1 MRKKLRPDVASDT
14 SRRNNNC
21 VTITGQMKITVI
33 RTNRQHQLCVTNR
46 SIGHLLERMLK
57 DDSKFTIQKFRD
69 MVPSMNF
76 GYDGY
81 KDMPTWH
88 RVYPAAEFQK
98 DENGNLRMKAFNGLL
113 LLSFRNILK
122 PEDVQLVKKQAAFL
136 PSTLIAVT
144 GADGRSVEILVKFSD
159 EKGELPTDEEHA
171 DRLYQSAYR
180 HILPIYQSVIHAEI
194 ASQKPSIRSY
204 FLLTLD
210 TQPYYNPQAVALKV
224 DEKLML
230 QEPTPSIPEAKSDPT
245 DKKEKGMKGSKENIE
260 KMMKY
265 LNEKYDLRYNMVM
278 KYTEYVPKD
287 KEWIGFQAVEPRV
300 QKSLTLEVQL
310 AGINVSIKD
319 VRNFLES
326 NFIKNYNP
334 VEEFLF
340 ICYDNWDGKDH
351 IRALARTV
359 PTNNPHWEDWFYT
372 WFLAMVEQW
381 HNRTGRQYGNSVA
394 PLLISKQGYNKST
407 FCRRLIPPQLQWGY
421 TDNLILSEK
430 RQVLQAMSQCLLIN
444 LDEFNQISAKVQ
456 QGFLK
461 NLIQLPNVKYKPP
474 YGSHVQ
480 EFPRTASFIATSNMD
495 DILTDPSGNRRFIGI
510 ELTGPIDV
518 SVRPNYQQLFA
529 QAEKAIWNG
538 EKTYF
543 DAEQTALIMEN
554 NRRYQ
559 QIDPVMQCF
568 SESFTPTE
576 DENEGTFMT
585 AAAIFSELKAKYG
598 ASLEAKS
605 LLSFGRCLKNID
617 GLKRKRT
624 MKGTEYLVIRRK

>member
-1 MRKKLRPDVASDT
+1 MR
-14 SRRNNNC
+14 
-21 VTITGQMKITVI
+21 ITVI

-122 PEDVQLVKKQAAFL
+122 PEDVQCVKKQAAFL

-159 EKGELPTDEEHA
+159 KKGELPTDEEHA
-171 DRLYQSAYR
+171 NRLYQSAYR

-334 VEEFLF
+334 VEDFLF
-340 ICYDNWDGKDH
+340 TCYDNWDGKDH

-529 QAEKAIWNG
+529 QAEKAICNG

-605 LLSFGRCLKNID
+605 LLSFGRW
-617 GLKRKRT
+617 
-624 MKGTEYLVIRRK
+624 

>member
-1 MRKKLRPDVASDT
+1 
-14 SRRNNNC
+14 
-21 VTITGQMKITVI
+21 MKITVI

-210 TQPYYNPQAVALKV
+210 TLPYYNPQAVALKV
-224 DEKLML
+224 DEKLMH
-230 QEPTPSIPEAKSDPT
+230 QETTPSIPEAKSDPT

-340 ICYDNWDGKDH
+340 TCYDNWDGKDH

-568 SESFTPTE
+568 CESFTPTE

>member
-1 MRKKLRPDVASDT
+1 MR
-14 SRRNNNC
+14 
-21 VTITGQMKITVI
+21 ITVI

-122 PEDVQLVKKQAAFL
+122 PEDVQFVKKQAAFL

-144 GADGRSVEILVKFSD
+144 GADDRSVEILVKFSD

-224 DEKLML
+224 DEKLIF
-230 QEPTPSIPEAKSDPT
+230 QEPTPSIPETKSDPT

-340 ICYDNWDGKDH
+340 TCYDNWDGKDY

-495 DILTDPSGNRRFIGI
+495 DILTDPSGNRRFISI
-510 ELTGPIDV
+510 ELTGPIDIRV
-518 SVRPNYQQLFA
+518 HPNYQQLFA

-559 QIDPVMQCF
+559 QVNPIMQCF

-624 MKGTEYLVIRRK
+624 MKGTEYLVIRQKQH

>member
-1 MRKKLRPDVASDT
+1 
-14 SRRNNNC
+14 
-21 VTITGQMKITVI
+21 MKITVI

-98 DENGNLRMKAFNGLL
+98 DENGNLKMKAFNGLL

-144 GADGRSVEILVKFSD
+144 GADGRSVEILVKFTD

-194 ASQKPSIRSY
+194 ASQKPSIRSN

-210 TQPYYNPQAVALKV
+210 TLPYYNPQAVALKV
-224 DEKLML
+224 DEKLMH
-230 QEPTPSIPEAKSDPT
+230 QETTPSIPEAKSTPT

-265 LNEKYDLRYNMVM
+265 LNEKYELRYNMVM

-340 ICYDNWDGKDH
+340 TCYDNWDGKDH

-568 SESFTPTE
+568 CESFTPTE

>member
-1 MRKKLRPDVASDT
+1 
-14 SRRNNNC
+14 
-21 VTITGQMKITVI
+21 MKITVI

-57 DDSKFTIQKFRD
+57 DDSKSTIQKFRD

-194 ASQKPSIRSY
+194 ASQKPSIRSN

-210 TQPYYNPQAVALKV
+210 TLPYYNPQAVALKV
-224 DEKLML
+224 DKKLMH
-230 QEPTPSIPEAKSDPT
+230 QETTPSIPEAKSTPT

-340 ICYDNWDGKDH
+340 TCYDNWDGKDH

-474 YGSHVQ
+474 YSSHVQ

-538 EKTYF
+538 ENTYF

-568 SESFTPTE
+568 CESFTPTE

>member
-1 MRKKLRPDVASDT
+1 
-14 SRRNNNC
+14 
-21 VTITGQMKITVI
+21 MKITVI

-57 DDSKFTIQKFRD
+57 DDSKSTIQKFRD

-194 ASQKPSIRSY
+194 ASQKPSIRSN

-210 TQPYYNPQAVALKV
+210 TLPYYNPQAVALKV
-224 DEKLML
+224 DEKLMH
-230 QEPTPSIPEAKSDPT
+230 QETTPSIPEAKSTPT

-265 LNEKYDLRYNMVM
+265 LNEKYELRYNMVM

-340 ICYDNWDGKDH
+340 TCYDNWDGKDH

-474 YGSHVQ
+474 YGSHAQ

-568 SESFTPTE
+568 CESFTPTE

-585 AAAIFSELKAKYG
+585 AAAIFSELKTKYG

>member
-1 MRKKLRPDVASDT
+1 MRI
-14 SRRNNNC
+14 
-21 VTITGQMKITVI
+21 TII

-98 DENGNLRMKAFNGLL
+98 EKNGNLRMKAFNGLL

-122 PEDVQLVKKQAAFL
+122 PEDVQRVKKQAAFL

-230 QEPTPSIPEAKSDPT
+230 QEPTSSIPEAKSDPT

-340 ICYDNWDGKDH
+340 TCYDNWDGKDH

-381 HNRTGRQYGNSVA
+381 HNRSGRQYGNSVA

-576 DENEGTFMT
+576 DENEGSFMT

-624 MKGTEYLVIRRK
+624 MKGTEYLIIRRK

>member
-1 MRKKLRPDVASDT
+1 
-14 SRRNNNC
+14 
-21 VTITGQMKITVI
+21 MKITVI

-98 DENGNLRMKAFNGLL
+98 EENGNLRMKAFNGLL

-210 TQPYYNPQAVALKV
+210 TLPYYNPQAVALKV
-224 DEKLML
+224 DEKLMH
-230 QEPTPSIPEAKSDPT
+230 QETTPSIPEAKSDPT

-340 ICYDNWDGKDH
+340 TCYDNWDGKDH

-568 SESFTPTE
+568 CESFTPTE

-624 MKGTEYLVIRRK
+624 MKGTEYLIIKRK

>member
-1 MRKKLRPDVASDT
+1 
-14 SRRNNNC
+14 
-21 VTITGQMKITVI
+21 MKITVI

-57 DDSKFTIQKFRD
+57 DDSKSTIQKFRD

-144 GADGRSVEILVKFSD
+144 GADGRSVEILVKFTD

-194 ASQKPSIRSY
+194 ASQKPSIRSN

-210 TQPYYNPQAVALKV
+210 TLPYYNPQAVALKV
-224 DEKLML
+224 DEKLMH
-230 QEPTPSIPEAKSDPT
+230 QETTPSIPEAKSTPT

-265 LNEKYDLRYNMVM
+265 LNEKYELRYNMVM

-340 ICYDNWDGKDH
+340 TCYDNWDGKDH

-474 YGSHVQ
+474 YGSHAQ

-568 SESFTPTE
+568 CESFTPTE

-585 AAAIFSELKAKYG
+585 AAAIFSELKTKYG

>member
-1 MRKKLRPDVASDT
+1 MR
-14 SRRNNNC
+14 
-21 VTITGQMKITVI
+21 ITVI

-159 EKGELPTDEEHA
+159 EKGELPTDTDEEHA

-340 ICYDNWDGKDH
+340 TCYDNWDGKDY

-559 QIDPVMQCF
+559 QVDPIMQCF

-585 AAAIFSELKAKYG
+585 AAAIFSELKVSGSAFIPCP
-598 ASLEAKS
+598 
-605 LLSFGRCLKNID
+605 LS
-617 GLKRKRT
+617 
-624 MKGTEYLVIRRK
+624 

>member
-1 MRKKLRPDVASDT
+1 MR
-14 SRRNNNC
+14 
-21 VTITGQMKITVI
+21 ITVI

-210 TQPYYNPQAVALKV
+210 TLPYYNPQAVALKV
-224 DEKLML
+224 DEKLMH
-230 QEPTPSIPEAKSDPT
+230 QETTPSIPEAKSDPT

-310 AGINVSIKD
+310 ADINVSIKD

-340 ICYDNWDGKDH
+340 TCYDNWDGKDH

-359 PTNNPHWEDWFYT
+359 PTNTPHWEDWFYT

-568 SESFTPTE
+568 CESFTPTE

>member
-1 MRKKLRPDVASDT
+1 MRI
-14 SRRNNNC
+14 
-21 VTITGQMKITVI
+21 TII

-98 DENGNLRMKAFNGLL
+98 EKNGNLRMKAFNGLL

-122 PEDVQLVKKQAAFL
+122 PEDVQRVKKQAAFL

-230 QEPTPSIPEAKSDPT
+230 QEPTSSIPEAKSDPT

-340 ICYDNWDGKDH
+340 TCYDNWDGKDH

-474 YGSHVQ
+474 YGGHVQ

-624 MKGTEYLVIRRK
+624 MKGTEYLVIRRKQH

>member
-1 MRKKLRPDVASDT
+1 
-14 SRRNNNC
+14 
-21 VTITGQMKITVI
+21 MKITVI
-33 RTNRQHQLCVTNR
+33 RTNRQYQLCVTNR

-122 PEDVQLVKKQAAFL
+122 PEDVQFVKKQAAFL

-245 DKKEKGMKGSKENIE
+245 DKKGKGMKGSKENIE

-340 ICYDNWDGKDH
+340 TCYDNWDGKDH
-351 IRALARTV
+351 IRALARSV

-510 ELTGPIDV
+510 ELTVPIDV

-624 MKGTEYLVIRRK
+624 MKGTEYLVIRQKQH

>member
-1 MRKKLRPDVASDT
+1 
-14 SRRNNNC
+14 
-21 VTITGQMKITVI
+21 
-33 RTNRQHQLCVTNR
+33 
-46 SIGHLLERMLK
+46 
-57 DDSKFTIQKFRD
+57 
-69 MVPSMNF
+69 
-76 GYDGY
+76 
-81 KDMPTWH
+81 MPTWH

-144 GADGRSVEILVKFSD
+144 GADGRSVEILVKFTD

-194 ASQKPSIRSY
+194 ASQKPSIRSN

-210 TQPYYNPQAVALKV
+210 TLPYYNPQAVALKV

-230 QEPTPSIPEAKSDPT
+230 QAPTPSIPEAKITPT

-340 ICYDNWDGKDH
+340 TCYDNWDGKDH

-568 SESFTPTE
+568 CESFTPTE

>member
-1 MRKKLRPDVASDT
+1 
-14 SRRNNNC
+14 
-21 VTITGQMKITVI
+21 MKITVI

-144 GADGRSVEILVKFSD
+144 GADGRSVEILVKFTD

-194 ASQKPSIRSY
+194 ASQKPSIRSN

-210 TQPYYNPQAVALKV
+210 NLPYYNPQAVALKV
-224 DEKLML
+224 DEKLMH
-230 QEPTPSIPEAKSDPT
+230 QETTPSIPEAKSTPT

-510 ELTGPIDV
+510 ELKGPIDV

-559 QIDPVMQCF
+559 QVDPIMQCF

-624 MKGTEYLVIRRK
+624 MKGTEYLVIRQKQH

>member
-1 MRKKLRPDVASDT
+1 
-14 SRRNNNC
+14 
-21 VTITGQMKITVI
+21 
-33 RTNRQHQLCVTNR
+33 
-46 SIGHLLERMLK
+46 
-57 DDSKFTIQKFRD
+57 
-69 MVPSMNF
+69 
-76 GYDGY
+76 
-81 KDMPTWH
+81 MPTWH
-88 RVYPAAEFQK
+88 RVYPAAELQK
-98 DENGNLRMKAFNGLL
+98 DVNGNLRMKAFNGLL

-122 PEDVQLVKKQAAFL
+122 PEDVLLVKKQAAFL

-171 DRLYQSAYR
+171 NQLYQNAYR

-334 VEEFLF
+334 VEDFLF
-340 ICYDNWDGKDH
+340 TCYDNWDGKDH

>member
-1 MRKKLRPDVASDT
+1 
-14 SRRNNNC
+14 
-21 VTITGQMKITVI
+21 MKITVI

-46 SIGHLLERMLK
+46 SIGYLLERMLK

-144 GADGRSVEILVKFSD
+144 GADGRSVEILVKFTD

-230 QEPTPSIPEAKSDPT
+230 QEPTPSIPEAKSTPT

-340 ICYDNWDGKDH
+340 TCYDNWDGKDH

-568 SESFTPTE
+568 CESFTPTE

>member
-1 MRKKLRPDVASDT
+1 MR
-14 SRRNNNC
+14 
-21 VTITGQMKITVI
+21 ITVI

-480 EFPRTASFIATSNMD
+480 ELPRTASFIATSNMD

>member
-1 MRKKLRPDVASDT
+1 
-14 SRRNNNC
+14 
-21 VTITGQMKITVI
+21 MKITVI

-144 GADGRSVEILVKFSD
+144 GADGRSVEILVKFTD

-194 ASQKPSIRSY
+194 ASQKPSIRSN

-210 TQPYYNPQAVALKV
+210 NLPYYNPQAVALKV
-224 DEKLML
+224 DEKLMH
-230 QEPTPSIPEAKSDPT
+230 QETTPSIPEAKSTPT

-340 ICYDNWDGKDH
+340 TCYDNWDGKDH

-568 SESFTPTE
+568 CESFTPTE

-605 LLSFGRCLKNID
+605 LLSFGRCLKNIE
-617 GLKRKRT
+617 GLSYT
-624 MKGTEYLVIRRK
+624 

>member
-1 MRKKLRPDVASDT
+1 
-14 SRRNNNC
+14 
-21 VTITGQMKITVI
+21 MKITVI

-245 DKKEKGMKGSKENIE
+245 DKKEKGMKGSKESIE

-421 TDNLILSEK
+421 TDTLILSEK

>member
-1 MRKKLRPDVASDT
+1 MR
-14 SRRNNNC
+14 
-21 VTITGQMKITVI
+21 ITVI

-159 EKGELPTDEEHA
+159 EKGELPTDTDEEHA

-340 ICYDNWDGKDH
+340 TCYDNWDGKDY

-559 QIDPVMQCF
+559 QVDPIMQCF

-585 AAAIFSELKAKYG
+585 AA
-598 ASLEAKS
+598 
-605 LLSFGRCLKNID
+605 
-617 GLKRKRT
+617 
-624 MKGTEYLVIRRK
+624 

>member
-1 MRKKLRPDVASDT
+1 MR
-14 SRRNNNC
+14 
-21 VTITGQMKITVI
+21 ITVI

-122 PEDVQLVKKQAAFL
+122 PEDVQFVKKQAAFL

-224 DEKLML
+224 DEKLIF
-230 QEPTPSIPEAKSDPT
+230 QEPTPSIPETKSDPT

-340 ICYDNWDGKDH
+340 TCYDNWDGKDY

-495 DILTDPSGNRRFIGI
+495 DILTDPSGNRRFISI
-510 ELTGPIDV
+510 ELTGPIDIRV
-518 SVRPNYQQLFA
+518 HPNYQQLFA

-559 QIDPVMQCF
+559 QVDPIMQCF

-624 MKGTEYLVIRRK
+624 MKGTEYLVIRQKQH

>member
-1 MRKKLRPDVASDT
+1 
-14 SRRNNNC
+14 
-21 VTITGQMKITVI
+21 MKITVI

-98 DENGNLRMKAFNGLL
+98 EENGNLRMKAFNGLL

-210 TQPYYNPQAVALKV
+210 TLPYYNPQAVALKV
-224 DEKLML
+224 DEKLMH
-230 QEPTPSIPEAKSDPT
+230 QETTPSIPEAKSDPT

-340 ICYDNWDGKDH
+340 TCYDNWDGKDH

-568 SESFTPTE
+568 CESFTPTE

>member
-1 MRKKLRPDVASDT
+1 MR
-14 SRRNNNC
+14 
-21 VTITGQMKITVI
+21 ITVI

-159 EKGELPTDEEHA
+159 EKGELPTDTDEEHA

-340 ICYDNWDGKDH
+340 TCYDNWDGKDY

-559 QIDPVMQCF
+559 QVDPIMQCF

-585 AAAIFSELKAKYG
+585 AAAIFSELKTKYG

-624 MKGTEYLVIRRK
+624 MKGTEYLVIRRKQH

>member
-1 MRKKLRPDVASDT
+1 
-14 SRRNNNC
+14 
-21 VTITGQMKITVI
+21 MKITVI
-33 RTNRQHQLCVTNR
+33 RTNRQHLLCVTNR

-122 PEDVQLVKKQAAFL
+122 PEDVQFVKKQAAFL

-144 GADGRSVEILVKFSD
+144 GADGRSVEILVKFTD

-210 TQPYYNPQAVALKV
+210 NLPYYNPQAVALKV

-340 ICYDNWDGKDH
+340 TCYDNWDGKDH

-394 PLLISKQGYNKST
+394 PLLISKQSYNKST

-474 YGSHVQ
+474 YGGHVQ

>member
-1 MRKKLRPDVASDT
+1 
-14 SRRNNNC
+14 
-21 VTITGQMKITVI
+21 MKITVI

-159 EKGELPTDEEHA
+159 EKGELPTDTDEEHA

-559 QIDPVMQCF
+559 QVDPIMQCF

-624 MKGTEYLVIRRK
+624 MKGTEYLVIRRKQH

>member
-1 MRKKLRPDVASDT
+1 MR
-14 SRRNNNC
+14 
-21 VTITGQMKITVI
+21 ITVI

-224 DEKLML
+224 NEKLML

-624 MKGTEYLVIRRK
+624 MKGTEYLVIRRKQH

>member
-1 MRKKLRPDVASDT
+1 
-14 SRRNNNC
+14 
-21 VTITGQMKITVI
+21 MKITVI

-57 DDSKFTIQKFRD
+57 DDSKSTIQKFRD

-98 DENGNLRMKAFNGLL
+98 DENGNLKMKAFNGLL

-144 GADGRSVEILVKFSD
+144 GADGRSVEILVKFTD

-194 ASQKPSIRSY
+194 ASQKPSIRSN

-210 TQPYYNPQAVALKV
+210 TLPYYNPQAVALKV
-224 DEKLML
+224 DEKLMH
-230 QEPTPSIPEAKSDPT
+230 QETTPSIPEAKSTPT

-340 ICYDNWDGKDH
+340 TCYDNWDGKDH

-568 SESFTPTE
+568 CESFTPTE

>member
-1 MRKKLRPDVASDT
+1 MRI
-14 SRRNNNC
+14 
-21 VTITGQMKITVI
+21 TII

-69 MVPSMNF
+69 VVPSMNF

-98 DENGNLRMKAFNGLL
+98 EENGNLRMKAFNGLL

-122 PEDVQLVKKQAAFL
+122 PEDVLLVKKQAAFL

-224 DEKLML
+224 DEKLMH

-260 KMMKY
+260 KMMKF

-278 KYTEYVPKD
+278 KYTEYVPKN
-287 KEWIGFQAVEPRV
+287 KEWIGFQALEPRV

-334 VEEFLF
+334 VEDFLF
-340 ICYDNWDGKDH
+340 TCYDNWDGKDH

-444 LDEFNQISAKVQ
+444 LAEFNQISAKVQ
-456 QGFLK
+456 QGFQK

-480 EFPRTASFIATSNMD
+480 EFPRTASFIATSNLD

>member
-1 MRKKLRPDVASDT
+1 MR
-14 SRRNNNC
+14 
-21 VTITGQMKITVI
+21 ITVI

-144 GADGRSVEILVKFSD
+144 GADGRSVEILVKFTD

-194 ASQKPSIRSY
+194 ASQKPSIRSN

-210 TQPYYNPQAVALKV
+210 NLPYYNPQAVALKV
-224 DEKLML
+224 DEKLMH
-230 QEPTPSIPEAKSDPT
+230 QETTPSIPEAKSTPT

-340 ICYDNWDGKDH
+340 TCYDNWDGKDH

-568 SESFTPTE
+568 CESFTPTE

-624 MKGTEYLVIRRK
+624 MKGTEYLIIRRK

>member
-1 MRKKLRPDVASDT
+1 
-14 SRRNNNC
+14 
-21 VTITGQMKITVI
+21 MKITVI

-57 DDSKFTIQKFRD
+57 DDSKSTIQKFRD

-159 EKGELPTDEEHA
+159 EKGELSTDEEHA

-194 ASQKPSIRSY
+194 ASQKPSIRSN

-210 TQPYYNPQAVALKV
+210 TLPYYNPQAVALKV
-224 DEKLML
+224 DEKLMH
-230 QEPTPSIPEAKSDPT
+230 QETTPSIPEAKSTPT

-265 LNEKYDLRYNMVM
+265 LNEKYELRYNMVM

-340 ICYDNWDGKDH
+340 TCYDNWDGKDH

-568 SESFTPTE
+568 CESFTPTE

>member
-1 MRKKLRPDVASDT
+1 
-14 SRRNNNC
+14 
-21 VTITGQMKITVI
+21 
-33 RTNRQHQLCVTNR
+33 
-46 SIGHLLERMLK
+46 
-57 DDSKFTIQKFRD
+57 
-69 MVPSMNF
+69 
-76 GYDGY
+76 
-81 KDMPTWH
+81 MPTWH

-144 GADGRSVEILVKFSD
+144 GADGRSVEILVKFID

-210 TQPYYNPQAVALKV
+210 NLPYYNPQAVALKV

-340 ICYDNWDGKDH
+340 TCYDNWDGKDY

-495 DILTDPSGNRRFIGI
+495 DILTDPSGNRRFISI
-510 ELTGPIDV
+510 ELTGPIDIRV
-518 SVRPNYQQLFA
+518 HPNYQQLFA

-559 QIDPVMQCF
+559 QVDPIMQCF

-624 MKGTEYLVIRRK
+624 MKGTEYLVIRQKQH

>member
-1 MRKKLRPDVASDT
+1 
-14 SRRNNNC
+14 
-21 VTITGQMKITVI
+21 
-33 RTNRQHQLCVTNR
+33 
-46 SIGHLLERMLK
+46 
-57 DDSKFTIQKFRD
+57 
-69 MVPSMNF
+69 
-76 GYDGY
+76 
-81 KDMPTWH
+81 
-88 RVYPAAEFQK
+88 
-98 DENGNLRMKAFNGLL
+98 MKAFNGLL

-122 PEDVQLVKKQAAFL
+122 PEDVQFVKKQAAFL

-224 DEKLML
+224 DEKLMF

-340 ICYDNWDGKDH
+340 TCYDNWDGKDH

-495 DILTDPSGNRRFIGI
+495 DILTDPSGNRRFISI
-510 ELTGPIDV
+510 ELTGPIDI

-559 QIDPVMQCF
+559 QVDPIMQCF

-624 MKGTEYLVIRRK
+624 MKGTEYLVIRQKQH

>member
-1 MRKKLRPDVASDT
+1 MR
-14 SRRNNNC
+14 
-21 VTITGQMKITVI
+21 ITVI

-159 EKGELPTDEEHA
+159 EKGELPTDTDEEHA

-340 ICYDNWDGKDH
+340 TCYDNWDGKDY

-430 RQVLQAMSQCLLIN
+430 RQVLQAMSRCLLIN

-559 QIDPVMQCF
+559 QVDPIMQCF

-624 MKGTEYLVIRRK
+624 MKGTEYLVIRRKQH

>member
-1 MRKKLRPDVASDT
+1 
-14 SRRNNNC
+14 
-21 VTITGQMKITVI
+21 MKITVI

-57 DDSKFTIQKFRD
+57 DDSKSTIQKFRD

-144 GADGRSVEILVKFSD
+144 GADGRSVEILVKFTD

-210 TQPYYNPQAVALKV
+210 NLPYYNPQAVALKV
-224 DEKLML
+224 DEKLMH
-230 QEPTPSIPEAKSDPT
+230 QETTPSIPEAKSTPT

-340 ICYDNWDGKDH
+340 TCYDNWDGKDH

-568 SESFTPTE
+568 CESFTPTE

>member
-1 MRKKLRPDVASDT
+1 MR
-14 SRRNNNC
+14 
-21 VTITGQMKITVI
+21 ITVI

-210 TQPYYNPQAVALKV
+210 TLPYYNPQAVAMKV

-245 DKKEKGMKGSKENIE
+245 DKKEKGIKGSKENIE

-340 ICYDNWDGKDH
+340 TCYDNWDGKDH

-444 LDEFNQISAKVQ
+444 LDEFNQISARVQ

-617 GLKRKRT
+617 GLKRNRT
-624 MKGTEYLVIRRK
+624 MKGTEYLVIRQKQH

>member
-1 MRKKLRPDVASDT
+1 MR
-14 SRRNNNC
+14 
-21 VTITGQMKITVI
+21 ITVI

-136 PSTLIAVT
+136 TSTLIAVT

-194 ASQKPSIRSY
+194 ASQKPSIRSN

-210 TQPYYNPQAVALKV
+210 TLPYYNPQAVALKV
-224 DEKLML
+224 DEKLMH
-230 QEPTPSIPEAKSDPT
+230 QETTPSIPEAKSTPT

-265 LNEKYDLRYNMVM
+265 LNEKYELRYNMVM

-340 ICYDNWDGKDH
+340 TCYDNWDGKDH

-518 SVRPNYQQLFA
+518 SVRPNYKQLFA

-568 SESFTPTE
+568 CESFTPTE

-605 LLSFGRCLKNID
+605 LLSFGQCLKNID

>member
-1 MRKKLRPDVASDT
+1 MR
-14 SRRNNNC
+14 
-21 VTITGQMKITVI
+21 ITVI

-76 GYDGY
+76 GYNGY

-122 PEDVQLVKKQAAFL
+122 PEDVQFVKKQAAFL

-144 GADGRSVEILVKFSD
+144 GADGRSVEILVKFTD

-194 ASQKPSIRSY
+194 ASQTPSIRSN

-210 TQPYYNPQAVALKV
+210 TLPYYNPQAVALKV
-224 DEKLML
+224 DEKLMH
-230 QEPTPSIPEAKSDPT
+230 QETTPSIPEAKSTPT

-340 ICYDNWDGKDH
+340 TCYDNWDGKDH

-568 SESFTPTE
+568 CESFTPTE

-624 MKGTEYLVIRRK
+624 MKGTEYLIIIRK